1 MYVTCYASLP
11 CTTVQWLK
19 TLGMQLINE
28 DVPLD
33 VISRLFGHGSLL
45 MTQRYAQ
52 KRAAKLRAEL
62 ERAARKRKTVNAVG
76 QVVTGDPRANDPD
89 AQLLRKGIRG
99 QTLPVGGCGRL
110 IVLGG
115 CPHANTCVTCTY
127 WLTSADDLPALKS
140 FYQRAVRL
148 KQRATGVGNQLVI
161 EQQDRIIPSLSVR
174 IRSLE
179 YPSSDGGLSS
189 EELLAGLRS
198 DLAEA
203 ESGLEDAYEA
213 RLPLAAKHLE
223 RTITELKM
231 RLAALEETP

>member
-1 MYVTCYASLP
+1 MASWASLQHYP
-11 CTTVQWLK
+11 GLLLK

-127 WLTSADDLPALKS
+127 WLTSTDDLPALKS
-140 FYQRAVRL
+140 FHQRAVRL
-148 KQRATGVGNQLVI
+148 KQRATEVGNQIVT
-161 EQQDRIIPSLSVR
+161 EQQDRIIPSLSLR
-174 IRSLE
+174 IKSLE
-179 YPSSDGGLSS
+179 DPGTDGSLSVD
-189 EELLAGLRS
+189 ELLSQLRS
-198 DLAEA
+198 DLTEA
-203 ESGLEDAYEA
+203 ASGLEEA
-213 RLPLAAKHLE
+213 REAGLPLAAKHVE
-223 RTITELKM
+223 RTITDLKM
-231 RLAALEETP
+231 RIAALEETI